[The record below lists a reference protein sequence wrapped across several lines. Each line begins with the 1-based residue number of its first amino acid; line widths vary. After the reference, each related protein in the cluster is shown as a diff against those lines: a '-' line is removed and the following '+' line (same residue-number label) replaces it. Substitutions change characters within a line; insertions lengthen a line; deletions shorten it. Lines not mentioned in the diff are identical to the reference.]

1 MREIKFRG
9 KIKDNNEWI
18 YGYFYEKAQPLQC
31 IKSEN
36 DESEKRK
43 CFIIFPGFA
52 DWNMP
57 RPMYQVEVLHDTVGQ
72 YTGLKDK
79 NGKEIYEGDIYHMG
93 DKNIKYVVTWHD
105 TGLIGKQLGSS
116 SYAGLTHWRNKI
128 EIIGN
133 IYDNPE
139 LLEREGKQ

>member
-72 YTGLKDK
+72 FTGLKDREV
-79 NGKEIYEGDIYHMG
+79 KEVFEGDILEFESGYKDKVIYENGMFLLAG
-93 DKNIKYVVTWHD
+93 DYLYKSLRIGNPVV
-105 TGLIGKQLGSS
+105 
-116 SYAGLTHWRNKI
+116 
-128 EIIGN
+128 IGN